1 VVDET
6 GRRPVE
12 APAWYAGK
20 AGGWRDWVRVLHPPY
35 TAWHLGYVLVG
46 AGLAPAVSVRRLL
59 ATLLAFGLAVGIA
72 AHGFDELRGR
82 PLRTAIPS
90 RLLGAVSAVALAG
103 AIALGVA
110 GIRRVGWGLGGFVAA
125 GVILVL
131 AYNLEL
137 LGGRLHTGAVFALG
151 WGAFPV
157 LTAYYA
163 QTGTVRL
170 AAVVGAAFAYGLSA
184 AQRALSAEARDLRRR
199 VSEVDGCKHY
209 LDGSRVALTRRSL
222 LAPIEKALM
231 ALSWSTCALGVALV
245 LARTGH

>member
-1 VVDET
+1 MVDDA
-6 GRRPVE
+6 GGPAVE
-12 APAWYAGK
+12 APAWYAGR

-46 AGLAPAVSVRRLL
+46 AGLAPAVSLGRLL
-59 ATLLAFGLAVGIA
+59 ATLLAFGLAVGVA

-82 PLRTAIPS
+82 PLRTAIPG

-103 AIALGVA
+103 AVALGVL
-110 GIRRVGWGLGGFVAA
+110 GIRRVGWGLAGFIAA
-125 GVILVL
+125 GVVLVL

-137 LGGRLHTGAVFALG
+137 FGGRLHTGAVFAIG

-170 AAVVGAAFAYGLSA
+170 AAVAGGAFAYGLSA
-184 AQRALSAEARDLRRR
+184 AQRALSSEARELRRR
-199 VSEVDGCKHY
+199 VSEVEGYKRY
-209 LDGSRVALTRRSL
+209 LDGSRAALTRRSL
-222 LAPIEKALM
+222 LAPIENGLM

-245 LARTGH
+245 LGRTGH